1 MQGEEVQS
9 LLPPILVNLD
19 TVILCQ
25 LHYGSRPGVHCF
37 NVLLFIC
44 LLAGLSFTCSCLRWG
59 LLLLRW
65 GHCLPGRRCAR
76 VVLTFLRIN
85 NRQLH
90 FSLIEYI
97 N

>member
-37 NVLLFIC
+37 NVLAPLHLPAGWPQFYLQLPSLGPSSSSLGPLF
-44 LLAGLSFTCSCLRWG
+44 ARTKMRKSGLNFPAHQQSTVALF
-59 LLLLRW
+59 
-65 GHCLPGRRCAR
+65 
-76 VVLTFLRIN
+76 VN
-85 NRQLH
+85 
-90 FSLIEYI
+90 
-97 N
+97 